1 MDTNQQLKVK
11 EKKVKLVDGEFSA
24 SQALDILTALINQKI
39 KYHKIQ
45 KHQHWEQDHTID
57 ETPYIKRI
65 HELEE
70 EKKAMLQYLSDIQL
84 ECKKFSINGLL
95 TIKPI
100 N

>member
-24 SQALDILTALINQKI
+24 TQALDILTALINQKI
-39 KYHKIQ
+39 NFHKIQ

-65 HELEE
+65 QELEE
-70 EKKAMLQYLSDIQL
+70 EKKAMLRFLSENQN
-84 ECKKFSINGLL
+84 ECEKFSIKGTL

-100 N
+100 H